1 LLQRR
6 EERHKVAGCKWDRRG
21 RAVNKQP
28 ANTHI
33 KSTMQISTHVQA
45 FPQIDC
51 VCMLKPRKNN
61 HIWTEQNCQSDKCPY
76 LQQYICSRNIFIF
89 LTYSQSHAKKT
100 HRRNTNKFKGFCRDR
115 RNILISPPPLMH
127 LMHDFDQILY
137 QPVVVKKQDEI
148 WYIYRADNKIRRE
161 LYKVIKKKTNQ
172 NRRCKL
178 SVMSWRNPLEIS
190 AQCMGETICGF
201 KRYFIINRIS

>member
-1 LLQRR
+1 MLQRR

-100 HRRNTNKFKGFCRDR
+100 PTKYKQIQGFLPGPTKHSNFTSTPDALDARLR
-115 RNILISPPPLMH
+115 SNFISTSRS
-127 LMHDFDQILY
+127 
-137 QPVVVKKQDEI
+137 KKA
-148 WYIYRADNKIRRE
+148 R
-161 LYKVIKKKTNQ
+161 
-172 NRRCKL
+172 
-178 SVMSWRNPLEIS
+178 
-190 AQCMGETICGF
+190 
-201 KRYFIINRIS
+201 